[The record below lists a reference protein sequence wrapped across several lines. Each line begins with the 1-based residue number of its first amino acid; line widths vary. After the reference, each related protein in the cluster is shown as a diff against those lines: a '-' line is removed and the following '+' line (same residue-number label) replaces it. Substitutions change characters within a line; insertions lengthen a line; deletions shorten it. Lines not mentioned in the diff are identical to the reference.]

1 MDIQIQ
7 EAQKTP
13 TRMNSKRPTPR
24 FTVII
29 LSKAKERILKAADV
43 SVTSYEYMGVPIK
56 LSEYF
61 LAEIIQARKERDD
74 IFNVL
79 KE

>member
-29 LSKAKERILKAADV
+29 LSKAKERILKVARC
-43 SVTSYEYMGVPIK
+43 VTSYEYTGVPIK